1 MLKSDIMNMI
11 NDFESETWKYDSTD
25 ELDSDMQYIYSIE
38 SELKNIDD
46 SYIEQIYNK
55 LIAMIGIIRFKYGFE
70 SSIINTMPE
79 LERLEKYI
87 NEIQLNSNDIINQYN
102 YILNYYTNI
111 INRNHDLGFI
121 KNKYINVEGK
131 EGLFLAVESLK
142 SLISNSEYRQMLDST
157 KINEVLIDCVKLN
170 NGAVSLE
177 KIEMK
182 YQEIIRQIYEQ
193 SGEATQKII
202 KECFFNTHH
211 RTIRNLV
218 ATNAIWCS
226 QTKAYQLRD
235 TFIKKVA
242 RGLNID
248 TL

>member
-182 YQEIIRQIYEQ
+182 YQEIIRQIWEKSISEKIDNDGKFRMIFSNISGGSLSQQAELLMNRISQ
-193 SGEATQKII
+193 SSCSMISSDFIATYGD
-202 KECFFNTHH
+202 
-211 RTIRNLV
+211 
-218 ATNAIWCS
+218 
-226 QTKAYQLRD
+226 QT
-235 TFIKKVA
+235 
-242 RGLNID
+242 
-248 TL
+248 

>member
-121 KNKYINVEGK
+121 KNKYINVEENLNDENSIFYHYQKLINLRKNNKVIQYGK
-131 EGLFLAVESLK
+131 YILLDENNPSIYAYKRVLDNKCILVICNFYEKPVTFEFNGIEKFNVVLSSYKDTNIEIGKICLRSYEAV
-142 SLISNSEYRQMLDST
+142 I
-157 KINEVLIDCVKLN
+157 
-170 NGAVSLE
+170 LE
-177 KIEMK
+177 
-182 YQEIIRQIYEQ
+182 
-193 SGEATQKII
+193 
-202 KECFFNTHH
+202 N
-211 RTIRNLV
+211 
-218 ATNAIWCS
+218 
-226 QTKAYQLRD
+226 
-235 TFIKKVA
+235 
-242 RGLNID
+242 
-248 TL
+248 